1 MDTPTTEGTTEATTE
16 VPAPTPAP
24 APAPGKKPSSG
35 LAIAGMVLGIV
46 AILLSFLPIINNLS
60 FFLAIVGLILSIVGL
75 VKANKGTGAGK
86 GMAIAGIVLCVVAF
100 AAVLGSQSVY
110 KNALDKATDQVTNGS
125 AVTSTSTGQSTSGQ
139 DSSSSKSDAKSESQ
153 DHQGL
158 AVGTTVS
165 LENGLSVTVDEVETG
180 LTKYDGSEVVRV
192 HVTYANSGSKNES
205 FNAFDWKAEDAGG
218 AQRSY
223 TYYNNAT
230 DELNSGQVS
239 AGGTASG
246 NVYFDAPIAKV
257 HYYNSMISK
266 TSTASWAV

>member
-1 MDTPTTEGTTEATTE
+1 MDTPTTDSKKE
-16 VPAPTPAP
+16 VQAPAPAP

-35 LAIAGMVLGIV
+35 LAIAGMVLGII

-86 GMAIAGIVLCVVAF
+86 GMAIAGIVLCVISF

-125 AVTSTSTGQSTSGQ
+125 AVTSTSTGRSTSGQ
-139 DSSSSKSDAKSESQ
+139 GSSSSKGDAKSEAQ

-158 AVGTTVS
+158 AVGTTVN

-180 LTKYDGSEVVRV
+180 LTKYDGSEAVRV

-205 FNAFDWKAEDAGG
+205 FNTFDWKGEDAGG
-218 AQRSY
+218 AQRSS
-223 TYYNNAT
+223 TLVKDST

-239 AGGTASG
+239 AGGTAAG
-246 NVYFDAPIAKV
+246 NIYFDAPIAKV
-257 HYYNSMISK
+257 HYYNSVISK
-266 TSTASWAV
+266 SSTASWAV